1 MSNTP
6 NNTHSWVTFAAIL
19 GGFAIFALIVTIAYL
34 PQRPAP
40 VQQGT
45 LTPRERIDRLKELR
59 GKEQRQA
66 ASYGWIDQQKGVV
79 QLPIE
84 RAMELTIQ
92 EHHTK
97 K

>member
-1 MSNTP
+1 MTSTP
-6 NNTHSWVTFAAIL
+6 NNASFGTIAAVI
-19 GGFAIFALIVTIAYL
+19 GGFALFALIVALAYL

-40 VQQGT
+40 IAQGA
-45 LTPRERIDRLKELR
+45 LTSAERYQRLTDMHAKEA
-59 GKEQRQA
+59 KQIN
-66 ASYGWIDQQKGVV
+66 SYGWVDQQKGVV

-92 EHHTK
+92 ELNAK